1 MIMFLEYFG
10 NLRKR
15 PLYSNQWMCTQLSLY
30 RTKKHYENITLMKN
44 VLPNVKISDSEMD
57 KLFQK
62 AISIHQTN
70 KNQNGQ
76 FLESLIREMLMSE
89 NISFQ
94 EQVIINQSGNIV
106 DSSEKRKP
114 CYHMID
120 FVIGDEIRPGTNIQE
135 YAVLSCKTTCRERW
149 TQDNWTLRFP
159 PRKYIL
165 ITTSNDYPNH
175 ERFQEGCSRK
185 IITCK
190 PKRNDD
196 RVCKLEFRD
205 LLSELDSFK
214 N

>member
-1 MIMFLEYFG
+1 MIFFEYFG
-10 NLRKR
+10 KLRKQ
-15 PLYSNQWMCTQLSLY
+15 PLYDNQWLCTQLSLY
-30 RTKKHYENITLMKN
+30 RSKKHCENISAMKT
-44 VLPNVKISDSEMD
+44 VLPNVDISDTDMD
-57 KLFQK
+57 KLFRK

-76 FLESLIREMLMSE
+76 FLESLVREILMSE
-89 NISFQ
+89 NIPFQ

-114 CYHMID
+114 CYHIID
-120 FVIGDEIRPGTNIQE
+120 FVLGKEIKPGRNIQE
-135 YAVLSCKTTCRERW
+135 YTVLSCKTTCRERW
-149 TQDNWTLRFP
+149 TQDNWTLRFH
-159 PRKYIL
+159 PRQYIL

-175 ERFQEGCSRK
+175 ERFQEGKCRK

-196 RVCKLEFRD
+196 RMYKLDFQD
-205 LLSELDSFK
+205 LLSELDYFK

>member
-1 MIMFLEYFG
+1 MILFDYFQTS
-10 NLRKR
+10 RKQ
-15 PLYSNQWMCTQLSLY
+15 PLYDDQWICTQLSRY
-30 RTKKHYENITLMKN
+30 REKKHSENIVAMKT
-44 VLPNVKISDSEMD
+44 VLPNVNISDGDMN

-76 FLESLIREMLMSE
+76 FLESLVREMLISE

-106 DSSEKRKP
+106 DSVEKRKP
-114 CYHMID
+114 CYHIID
-120 FVIGDEIRPGTNIQE
+120 FVLGDEIIPGRNIQE
-135 YAVLSCKTTCRERW
+135 YSVLSCKTTCRERW

-159 PRKYIL
+159 PRQYIL

-175 ERFQEGCSRK
+175 QRFQEGNFRK

-190 PKRNDD
+190 PKRRDD
-196 RVCKLEFRD
+196 RVYKLEFQD
-205 LLSELDSFK
+205 LLSELHHFK